1 MSSAGKLGPDPLD
14 AAEPLVGLTEAEAA
28 RRLAAFGPNLV
39 RQPRSRT
46 LARIIR
52 DTLREPM
59 FLLLLGAAVLYL
71 FVGEL
76 REALFM
82 AGGALLAL
90 GLVVVQES
98 RSEQALRALNALAEP
113 RARVLRDGS
122 ARWIPAREL
131 VCGDLVFVSEGSRVP
146 ADAVLVEGDALQ
158 VDESALTGES
168 APVSKKSPGTDAS
181 LLSSPGEELSSS
193 LFAATLV
200 VRGNALARVERTGA
214 STEVGQIGAELGKIS
229 DEPTLMQRDV
239 RRLVGRLSII
249 ALAFCAIV
257 TLAYGIHRGDWF
269 SGALSGLTLAISL
282 IPEEFP
288 MVLMIFTG
296 LGALR
301 LARRNVLVRR
311 SAVIETLGATNILC
325 VDKTGTITEN
335 RMTLRFLWASGEL
348 HDLRDG
354 DRAKLRPVL
363 DAAQRASTVHG
374 HDPMDAAI
382 NAVGR
387 PGEGKPVRSY
397 ALSSRLMAFV
407 QVWPGSAGGTLYA
420 AKGAHDALLPLC
432 RGTRSE
438 IEAARRAA
446 HALAKRGARV
456 LAVAQAD
463 FASDPQKDPSEVRY
477 ELVGLLGFEDPVRD
491 GIKQAIAA
499 AARAGIEVAMITG
512 DYPATAKSIALSAGL
527 DVSAGVLTG
536 AEIEQLSDVP
546 QRVRVFARV
555 RPQQKLH
562 LVQLFKRQGQVVAM
576 TGDGVNDA
584 PALAAADVGI
594 AMGQRGTDV
603 AREASDLILLD
614 DRFESIIG
622 GIALGRRIFAN
633 LRRAM
638 TYITA
643 AHIPVAG
650 LALLPILIGLPPM
663 FYPMH
668 IVLLELMF
676 DPLCSIVFEV
686 EPSEKDAMTRPPR
699 RRSERLFGA
708 RQIGIA
714 AIQGAALLAS
724 VLAYY
729 WWLDL
734 HQASETVARTSAF
747 MSLLAGQLALA
758 VANGSPASGLFGRA
772 RLSFWVIVGAAAL
785 VLAGA
790 MTIPFFVHLL
800 RFSQPSASSVS
811 VSIAIGLVAGGWTS
825 PWLRFNGRS
834 VQPLEQSKHSS
845 SRQK

>member
-1 MSSAGKLGPDPLD
+1 MSAAERFSPEAPD
-14 AAEPLVGLTEAEAA
+14 AAESLAGLTETEAA
-28 RRLAAFGPNLV
+28 RRLATFGPNLI
-39 RQPRSRT
+39 RQPSSRT

-76 REALFM
+76 REGLFM

-113 RARVLRDGS
+113 RARVLREGR

-168 APVSKKSPGTDAS
+168 APVSKKLPGPDVT
-181 LLSSPGEELSSS
+181 LLSDPGEELSSS
-193 LFAATLV
+193 LFAATLI
-200 VRGNALARVERTGA
+200 VRGNGLARVERTGA
-214 STEVGQIGAELGKIS
+214 TTEVGRIGAELGKIS

-239 RRLVGRLSII
+239 RRLVGRLSIM
-249 ALAFCAIV
+249 ALLFCAIV
-257 TLAYGIHRGDWF
+257 TLAYGIHRGDWL

-311 SAVIETLGATNILC
+311 SAVIETLGATDILC

-335 RMTLRFLWASGEL
+335 RMTLRYLWAGGKL
-348 HDLRDG
+348 YDLRQG
-354 DRAKLRPVL
+354 TGAKVLPVIE
-363 DAAQRASTVHG
+363 AAQRASTVHG

-382 NAVGR
+382 NAVGHHR
-387 PGEGKPVRSY
+387 RSKPIRAY
-397 ALSSRLMAFV
+397 PLSSRLMAFA
-407 QVWPGSAGGTLYA
+407 QVWPGPAGGTMYA

-432 RGTRSE
+432 QGSRSE

-446 HALAKRGARV
+446 HALARRGARV
-456 LAVAQAD
+456 LAVAQAN
-463 FASDPQKDPSEVRY
+463 FESDPQKDPSEIRY
-477 ELVGLLGFEDPVRD
+477 ALVGLLGFEDPVRE
-491 GIKQAIAA
+491 GIAEAIAA
-499 AARAGIEVAMITG
+499 AARAGVEVAMITG
-512 DYPATAKSIALSAGL
+512 DYPATAKSIAMSAGI
-527 DVSAGVLTG
+527 DASAGVLTG
-536 AEIEQLSDVP
+536 AELERQSDVP
-546 QRVRVFARV
+546 RGVRVFARV
-555 RPQQKLH
+555 RPEQKLQ
-562 LVQLFKRQGQVVAM
+562 LVQLFKRAGQVVAM

-668 IVLLELMF
+668 VVLLELMF

-686 EPSEKDAMTRPPR
+686 EPSEEDAMARPPR

-708 RQIGIA
+708 RQIGVA
-714 AIQGAALLAS
+714 AIQGTTLLAA

-734 HQASETVARTSAF
+734 HQVGEPVARTSAF
-747 MSLLAGQLALA
+747 IALLAGQLALA
-758 VANGSPASGLFGRA
+758 VANGSPAGGLFGRA
-772 RLSFWVIVGAAAL
+772 HLSYWVIVGAAVL

-790 MTIPFFVHLL
+790 LTIPFFVHLL
-800 RFSQPSASSVS
+800 RFAEPTAISVLMS
-811 VSIAIGLVAGGWTS
+811 VAIGLVAGGWTS
-825 PWLRFNGRS
+825 PWLRFN
-834 VQPLEQSKHSS
+834 HSS
-845 SRQK
+845 AQRAQTEPWASRHD